1 MTQLT
6 LAISLLGVIFQKNS
20 VTHMH
25 GLAVYMKEGFSF
37 FAQDLSLEK
46 TTDFNIFFRLALL
59 HSVLTSFSSVNH
71 LLCLYAW
78 FLMLFHVV

>member
-1 MTQLT
+1 MTQLI

-25 GLAVYMKEGFSF
+25 GLAVYLKEGFSF

-46 TTDFNIFFRLALL
+46 TTDFNIFF
-59 HSVLTSFSSVNH
+59 
-71 LLCLYAW
+71 
-78 FLMLFHVV
+78 